1 MKHGILLVLALLV
14 GPALSTTTAQQA
26 QPAQPAQPA
35 PNPDAAFIRAV
46 RDDIATG
53 AFGAGEQKVRTFQ
66 AEKGWTPAA
75 LEALSWLGRGQLA
88 AGNLDEALRYA
99 FETETLSLNA
109 MKTRP
114 LDAEARLPI
123 ALGAAIEVQ
132 AQATAKKGDL
142 SDAVRLLQK
151 NLNEYKTTSMAM
163 RIQKNLHLL
172 SLEGKPAPAY
182 ATNEYLGAVKP
193 PAIYELKGKAV
204 LLFFW
209 AHWCPDC
216 KVMAPVLAELQAAYK
231 DQGLVIV
238 APTQR
243 FGYVAKRAPADRAT
257 ENTYIADMLKD
268 VYGAIDMTVPVS
280 EDSYAGYGT
289 STTPTLVLVGRD
301 GKVTLYHPGQM
312 TKAELEPEIRKALAT
327 TSS

>member
-1 MKHGILLVLALLV
+1 MKHGILLVLALLA
-14 GPALSTTTAQQA
+14 GPALSTTSAQQT
-26 QPAQPAQPA
+26 Q
-35 PNPDAAFIRAV
+35 NPDQAFIREV
-46 RDDIATG
+46 RDDIAKG
-53 AFGAGEQKVRTFQ
+53 AFAAGEQKVRTFQ

-99 FETETLSLNA
+99 FETETRSLEA
-109 MKTRP
+109 MKTRE
-114 LDAEARLPI
+114 LDAETRLPI

-142 SDAVRLLQK
+142 ADAVRMLQK
-151 NLNEYKTTSMAM
+151 NYAAYERTSMKM

-182 ATNEYLGAVKP
+182 ATNEYLGAKP

-216 KVMAPVLAELQAAYK
+216 KAMAPILAELQAAYK
-231 DQGLVIV
+231 DQGFVV
-238 APTQR
+238 VGPTQR
-243 FGYVAKRAPADRAT
+243 FGYVAKRAPADRET
-257 ENTYIADMLKD
+257 ENKYIADIRKEI
-268 VYGAIDMTVPVS
+268 YGAVDMTVPVS
-280 EDSYAGYGT
+280 EESYAGYGT

-301 GKVTLYHPGQM
+301 GKVTMYHPGQM

-327 TSS
+327 TSF